1 VNFPAFSGD
10 QLDQRISNEAESN
23 TVGDAVGQGHDDHG
37 QESGEGLGEVVE
49 INFHHGAD
57 HENPDDYQGR
67 SGGFGRNQT
76 GQGGDEES
84 KQEEHAR
91 YNGGQ
96 AGASPFGD
104 AGGAFN
110 VCGHR
115 AGSQQRPAHGADG
128 VHRHGL
134 AYLGQPPLFIQEA
147 GTRPGADEGAHGIK
161 DVDKEEGKDH
171 KEGDG

>member
-1 VNFPAFSGD
+1 LNISISSLYKKNRQLKMTLLSMLFFGWEQKPGGAGGRPLDGKSLNYSIYLKDEVSQGNQGEDIDQPVNFPAFSGD

-23 TVGDAVGQGHDDHG
+23 TAGDAVGQGHDDHG
-37 QESGEGLGEVVE
+37 QESWEGLGEVVE

-91 YNGGQ
+91 YN
-96 AGASPFGD
+96 
-104 AGGAFN
+104 
-110 VCGHR
+110 
-115 AGSQQRPAHGADG
+115 
-128 VHRHGL
+128 
-134 AYLGQPPLFIQEA
+134 
-147 GTRPGADEGAHGIK
+147 
-161 DVDKEEGKDH
+161 
-171 KEGDG
+171 